1 MKCAK
6 HGNDIT
12 DLKDKEQFGQG
23 WLCRF
28 AIWDSQTVS
37 DLMLKQEV
45 QDAYHERKA
54 NPPNKIQSL
63 REFMA
68 TNPTNE
74 AVIAFLKEFKS

>member
-6 HGNDIT
+6 HGNDID
-12 DLKDKEQFGQG
+12 DLPNKEQFGQG

-45 QDAYHERKA
+45 QDAYHERKT
-54 NPPNKIQSL
+54 NPPSKIQSL
-63 REFMA
+63 RDFRADGKTDE
-68 TNPTNE
+68 E
-74 AVIAFLKEFKS
+74 IIAFIKELKS